1 MKHFCTNTNNARI
14 IIKWGKRSV
23 IYSNFEKKI
32 ENILTKLMETE
43 VLGGKPSNLQ
53 KITSKNLHRIIF
65 NYYCH
70 FL

>member
-14 IIKWGKRSV
+14 IIKMGGNRSV

-53 KITSKNLHRIIF
+53 KITSKK
-65 NYYCH
+65 CT
-70 FL
+70 